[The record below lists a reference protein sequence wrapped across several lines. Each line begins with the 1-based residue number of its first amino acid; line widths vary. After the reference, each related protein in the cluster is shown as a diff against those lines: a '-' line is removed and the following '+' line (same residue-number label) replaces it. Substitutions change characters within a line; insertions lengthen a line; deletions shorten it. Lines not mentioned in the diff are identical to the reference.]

1 MLLFPFSKLFDA
13 DTALD
18 GFSIDNMRAGRIIKM
33 NYCVIEGSDCIGEIQ
48 LLRACSIFVG

>member
-1 MLLFPFSKLFDA
+1 MQ
-13 DTALD
+13 
-18 GFSIDNMRAGRIIKM
+18 GFFVLVRQPLSIDNMRAGRIIKM